1 MTIKE
6 ELALVCKTKESVVKL
21 SSENL
26 KKYKAD
32 FYSQPFKKWQLD
44 LLWEYIWGDISL
56 KEIKKIF
63 RIGEQQMKNY
73 KVKTKVSKN
82 FNDTKDNN
90 KPYEVGE
97 PIVLDRARY
106 EELLSKGFVE
116 EGNIIEEKP
125 KVSYKKEEE

>member
-6 ELALVCKTKESVVKL
+6 ELALVCKTKESVIKL

-26 KKYKAD
+26 KKYKTD

-56 KEIKKIF
+56 KENKKIF
-63 RIGEQQMKNY
+63 RIGEKKKKNY
-73 KVKTKVSKN
+73 KVKTKVKNN
-82 FNDTKDNN
+82 FNDTKTNIT
-90 KPYEVGE
+90 YEKDDD
-97 PIVLDRARY
+97 IILDRARY

-116 EGNIIEEKP
+116 EGKILEDKP

>member
-1 MTIKE
+1 
-6 ELALVCKTKESVVKL
+6 
-21 SSENL
+21 
-26 KKYKAD
+26 
-32 FYSQPFKKWQLD
+32 
-44 LLWEYIWGDISL
+44 
-56 KEIKKIF
+56 
-63 RIGEQQMKNY
+63 MKNY

-116 EGNIIEEKP
+116 EGKILEDKP
-125 KVSYKKEEE
+125 LFKKEDKED

>member
-1 MTIKE
+1 MI
-6 ELALVCKTKESVVKL
+6 
-21 SSENL
+21 
-26 KKYKAD
+26 KYKV
-32 FYSQPFKKWQLD
+32 
-44 LLWEYIWGDISL
+44 E
-56 KEIKKIF
+56 
-63 RIGEQQMKNY
+63 
-73 KVKTKVSKN
+73 TKVIKN

-116 EGNIIEEKP
+116 EGKILEDKP